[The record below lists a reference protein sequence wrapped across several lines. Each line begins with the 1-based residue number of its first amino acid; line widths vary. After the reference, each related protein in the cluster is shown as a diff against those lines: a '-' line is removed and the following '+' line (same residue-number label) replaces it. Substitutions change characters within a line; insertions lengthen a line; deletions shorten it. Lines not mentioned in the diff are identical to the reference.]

1 MGPQYAVQRA
11 VDDTL
16 RRYGLEKIGDG
27 SAITGPSLL
36 GQMGRMLLSPL
47 RNHPS
52 PGYGPARMNFRWQD
66 KARDAIHTTANLA
79 RELAVGSPV
88 DAWKAFRQDAQ
99 ARGSH
104 LKAYGKLLKDYYWAP
119 HAPDSGALGRAG
131 GNAMRALGLGL
142 TGLDFYQAVTG
153 DPTQRRGDLAAAA
166 TGALIGPVTG
176 SMGWKLGP
184 MAHVAITNG
193 ARSLGHRLDPATT
206 PPTQLAQAAPTI
218 GPHIRRAIRAH
229 NMLAGDGDL
238 NPSELLPDD

>member
-1 MGPQYAVQRA
+1 MPEPYAVQQA
-11 VDDTL
+11 VQDTL
-16 RRYGLEKIGDG
+16 RRYGLEKVGATPG
-27 SAITGPSLL
+27 LASRL
-36 GQMGRMLLSPL
+36 GGVMLAPF

-52 PGYGPARMNFRWQD
+52 PGYGPG
-66 KARDAIHTTANLA
+66 AINTLKDVAHTGANIA

-88 DAWKAFRQDAQ
+88 DAWKAFRQNAQ

-119 HAPDSGALGRAG
+119 HAPDAGALGRAG

-153 DPTQRRGDLAAAA
+153 DPSQRRGDLAAAA

-184 MAHVAITNG
+184 MAHVAITNA

-206 PPTQLAQAAPTI
+206 PPTELTQAAPTI

-229 NMLAGDGDL
+229 NMLAGGGDL
-238 NPSELLPDD
+238 NPSELLQDD

>member
-16 RRYGLEKIGDG
+16 RRYGLEKVG
-27 SAITGPSLL
+27 AGPGLAGRLGEVLL
-36 GQMGRMLLSPL
+36 APF

-52 PGYGPARMNFRWQD
+52 PGYGPGALNTLKD
-66 KARDAIHTTANLA
+66 VAHTGANIA

-88 DAWKAFRQDAQ
+88 DAWKVFRQDAQ

-119 HAPDSGALGRAG
+119 HAPNATGFDKTL
-131 GNAMRALGLGL
+131 GNAGRALGLGM
-142 TGLDFYQAVTG
+142 TGLDFYQAITG

-184 MAHVAITNG
+184 MAHVAITNA

-229 NMLAGDGDL
+229 NMLAGGGDL
-238 NPSELLPDD
+238 NPSELLQDD